1 MIGAGPPCCTCVIML
16 PAAAM
21 TYVNPSSGLEPSVY
35 GGGGSP
41 SSRSL
46 LPCRSLVSLGSAAF
60 VSATT
65 ELAEAS
71 RAAGVVGGWASDSSK
86 GGAGPEGGGEAR
98 AVSERDPSDSV
109 TRARY
114 GSSGEGAGKYLEGKL
129 WAEKGGGDS
138 VAEDGSSWRALSSA
152 FPRSK
157 WESTSSL
164 GGGGW
169 GGACPRRELVV

>member
-1 MIGAGPPCCTCVIML
+1 MGAGPPCCTCVIML

-21 TYVNPSSGLEPSVY
+21 TYVKPSNGLEPSVY

-46 LPCRSLVSLGSAAF
+46 LAWLSLVSLGSAAL
-60 VSATT
+60 VSTRT

-71 RAAGVVGGWASDSSK
+71 RAAGVVGVADSDSSN
-86 GGAGPEGGGEAR
+86 GGAGPEGGGAR
-98 AVSERDPSDSV
+98 TVSECDASDAV
-109 TRARY
+109 TRVEY

-138 VAEDGSSWRALSSA
+138 VAEDELSWRACA
-152 FPRSK
+152 RAK
-157 WESTSSL
+157 
-164 GGGGW
+164 
-169 GGACPRRELVV
+169 

>member
-1 MIGAGPPCCTCVIML
+1 M
-16 PAAAM
+16 
-21 TYVNPSSGLEPSVY
+21 
-35 GGGGSP
+35 
-41 SSRSL
+41 
-46 LPCRSLVSLGSAAF
+46 
-60 VSATT
+60 SATT
-65 ELAEAS
+65 ELAAAS

-114 GSSGEGAGKYLEGKL
+114 GSSDEGAGKYLEGKL

-152 FPRSK
+152 LPRWK
-157 WESTSSL
+157 
-164 GGGGW
+164 
-169 GGACPRRELVV
+169 